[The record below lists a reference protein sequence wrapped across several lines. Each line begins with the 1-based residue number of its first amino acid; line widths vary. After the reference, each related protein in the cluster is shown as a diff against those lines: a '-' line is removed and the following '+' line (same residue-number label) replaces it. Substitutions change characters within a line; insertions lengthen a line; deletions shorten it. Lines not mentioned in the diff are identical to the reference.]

1 MIAIVNIST
10 HNSPIGW
17 HEYELR
23 INAKVITTFRHK
35 REEGLTKCLERAAEA
50 AEKAKW
56 MEAKAMIDALSSNME
71 LRGAEQA
78 SPAERPSPTRGWAP
92 QVGDAKC
99 VTAAN

>member
-10 HNSPIGW
+10 HPQPFGW

-23 INAKVITTFRHK
+23 INAKVIATFRHK

-56 MEAKAMIDALSSNME
+56 MEAKAMIDALSSN
-71 LRGAEQA
+71 AEITGRA
-78 SPAERPSPTRGWAP
+78 SGPG
-92 QVGDAKC
+92 
-99 VTAAN
+99 

>member
-1 MIAIVNIST
+1 MIAIVNVST

-23 INAKVITTFRHK
+23 INAKVIARFRHK

-56 MEAKAMIDALSSNME
+56 MEAKAMIDALSSN
-71 LRGAEQA
+71 AKSQA
-78 SPAERPSPTRGWAP
+78 TDAALSRQVACTDGLGLAP
-92 QVGDAKC
+92 GKE
-99 VTAAN
+99 

>member
-56 MEAKAMIDALSSNME
+56 MEAKAMIDALSSNVEFSGAGKPCLPDSAAME
-71 LRGAEQA
+71 G
-78 SPAERPSPTRGWAP
+78 
-92 QVGDAKC
+92 
-99 VTAAN
+99 

>member
-1 MIAIVNIST
+1 MIAIVNVST

-23 INAKVITTFRHK
+23 INAKVIARFRHK

-56 MEAKAMIDALSSNME
+56 MEAKAMIDALSSND
-71 LRGAEQA
+71 QA
-78 SPAERPSPTRGWAP
+78 KGREHSERPACAEGST
-92 QVGDAKC
+92 
-99 VTAAN
+99 

>member
-1 MIAIVNIST
+1 MIAIVNVST

-23 INAKVITTFRHK
+23 INAKVIARFRHK

-56 MEAKAMIDALSSNME
+56 MEAKAMIDALSSNVPHE
-71 LRGAEQA
+71 GPARA
-78 SPAERPSPTRGWAP
+78 SCAGPLDAV
-92 QVGDAKC
+92 VGGEGGNDGN
-99 VTAAN
+99 V